1 MSFKKPH
8 IQEHADAHERTYE
21 RITNAD
27 TNMQKRMHIHANTH
41 TDTRTNALP
50 TLRSDEPT
58 AKRELMANQD
68 MNSLQENAYN
78 NAYKTHTT
86 KRMYVK

>member
-1 MSFKKPH
+1 
-8 IQEHADAHERTYE
+8 
-21 RITNAD
+21 
-27 TNMQKRMHIHANTH
+27 MQKRMHTHADTH

-68 MNSLQENAYN
+68 MNSLQENAYMLDHSPFFEGGGGVLPGL
-78 NAYKTHTT
+78 NALVLETCVATLTSLAIKG
-86 KRMYVK
+86 

>member
-1 MSFKKPH
+1 MRSDEPPARHEPHKHNIHNEQLAVKKQH
-8 IQEHADAHERTYE
+8 IQEQADANERTYE

-27 TNMQKRMHIHANTH
+27 TNMQKRMHTHTNTQ

-58 AKRELMANQD
+58 AKHE
-68 MNSLQENAYN
+68 
-78 NAYKTHTT
+78 
-86 KRMYVK
+86 YVL